1 MKRTILAV
9 CVGAA
14 SHAMAEIP
22 ESRMEHVIVTVPI
35 HKKAAET
42 ALPITVLTAEELQ
55 RLATSTLGE
64 TLGDRPG
71 ISNSSFGPGVGRPVI
86 RGQAGPRT
94 VNLSNGIAAADVS
107 SLSPDHAVSIE
118 PMLAESVEVLRGPGT
133 LLYGGGAIGGV
144 INTRDNRIP
153 AQRIDGFEG
162 AVEYRYDEAADMD
175 TGVVKLEGGGGNF
188 AFHVSGTFREFED
201 LEIPGL
207 AIDEAAVERQE
218 ELLGLG
224 HDEDHDHE
232 HEEHEDHDEHG
243 HDEHDE
249 HEHEEELENSD
260 GFIANTDGDADVYT
274 IGGSYHFGERNF
286 VGFSYN
292 SFETNYGIPPGAH
305 DHGHGHGDEHEDE
318 DHDHEDHEE
327 HEEHEGEDHDHE
339 EHEEHAHGEEE
350 NIRIDLKQ
358 ERYDT
363 QLHLHDVVPGLIDVA
378 RGFLTYTDYEH
389 VELEGVEV
397 GTRFDRQTYEGRL
410 ELVREGNNHGVLGL
424 QWRADEFEAVGEE
437 AYVPETDSTEWGVFY
452 VQDFHSNDWLF
463 EVGGRADYVERD
475 PAAGSS
481 EDFTSF
487 SVSGSALYTIS
498 SNWSVGLSLSRSER
512 APSTEELFSNLNNSG
527 EELVTHAATG
537 IIEIGD
543 PDMDEEVSLNA
554 DLSLNWQGERS
565 YAEVTLFYNTFSDY
579 IFLLNT
585 GTEVDE
591 TPVYVYEQDDA
602 DFYGVEF
609 ESNIDLASLAGGNV
623 SLGVFGDMVTGEFDS
638 AGDVPRLPPMRIG
651 SELAW
656 RSDRLGAY
664 VRVLNADDQEDPGD
678 FETETDG
685 YTRWDAGIDY
695 NVEFAGD
702 TRLLAFVKW
711 KNIADEEIRLSTSFL
726 RNYAPQP
733 GESIE
738 AGIRLMF

>member
-1 MKRTILAV
+1 MKRTILAL

-14 SHAMAEIP
+14 SHAMAETTA
-22 ESRMEHVIVTVPI
+22 SRMEHVIVTVPI

-42 ALPITVLTAEELQ
+42 ALPVTVLTAEELR

-64 TLGDRPG
+64 TLGDQPG

-107 SLSPDHAVSIE
+107 SLSPDHAVGIE

-144 INTRDNRIP
+144 INTVDNRIP
-153 AQRIDGFEG
+153 GQRIDGVQG

-188 AFHVSGTFREFED
+188 AFHVSGTFREFDD

-218 ELLGLG
+218 ELLGL
-224 HDEDHDHE
+224 E
-232 HEEHEDHDEHG
+232 HGHEDHDDHAGEED
-243 HDEHDE
+243 DEHE

-260 GFIANTDGDADVYT
+260 GFIANTDGEADIYT

-286 VGFSYN
+286 VGFAYN

-305 DHGHGHGDEHEDE
+305 EHDHGDEHEDGE
-318 DHDHEDHEE
+318 HDHEDEE
-327 HEEHEGEDHDHE
+327 HEHGE
-339 EHEEHAHGEEE
+339 EEE

-389 VELEGVEV
+389 VELEGMEV
-397 GTRFDRQTYEGRL
+397 GTQFDRQTYEGRL
-410 ELVREGNNHGVLGL
+410 ELVREGVNHGVLGL
-424 QWRADEFEAVGEE
+424 QWRADEFEAIGDE
-437 AYVPETDSTEWGVFY
+437 AYVPETDSTEWGVFF

-463 EVGGRADYVERD
+463 EVGARADYVERD
-475 PAAGSS
+475 PAAGSA

-487 SVSGSALYTIS
+487 SLSGTALYTIN
-498 SNWSVGLSLSRSER
+498 SNWSTGLSLSRSER
-512 APSTEELFSNLNNSG
+512 APSTEELFSNLNNTG
-527 EELVTHAATG
+527 EQLVTHAATG

-543 PDMDEEVSLNA
+543 PDMDEEVSMNA
-554 DLSLNWQGERS
+554 DLSLNWLTERAS
-565 YAEVTLFYNTFSDY
+565 AELTLFYNTFSDY

-585 GTEVDE
+585 GTAVDE

-602 DFYGVEF
+602 DFYGVEIETSF
-609 ESNIDLASLAGGNV
+609 DLARLAGGDL
-623 SLGVFGDMVTGEFDS
+623 SLGVFGDMTTGEFDS

-656 RSDRLGAY
+656 RSDSLGAY
-664 VRVLNADDQEDPGD
+664 VRVLNADDQDNPGD

-695 NVEFAGD
+695 NIEFAGD
-702 TRLLAFVKW
+702 TQLLAFVKW

-738 AGIRLMF
+738 AGVRLMF

>member
-1 MKRTILAV
+1 MKRTLLAV
-9 CVGAA
+9 CVSAA
-14 SHAMAEIP
+14 SHAMAEVP

-42 ALPITVLTAEELQ
+42 ALPVTVLTGEELK
-55 RLATSTLGE
+55 RLAASTLGE
-64 TLGDRPG
+64 TLGDQPG

-107 SLSPDHAVSIE
+107 SLSPDHAVGVE

-144 INTRDNRIP
+144 INTLDNRIP
-153 AQRIDGFEG
+153 AQPIDGVQG

-175 TGVVKLEGGGGNF
+175 TGVVKLEGGGGGF
-188 AFHVSGTFREFED
+188 AFHVSGTFREFDD

-232 HEEHEDHDEHG
+232 EHEGE
-243 HDEHDE
+243 
-249 HEHEEELENSD
+249 EHEEELENSD
-260 GFIANTDGDADVYT
+260 GFIANTGGEADVYT

-286 VGFSYN
+286 VGFAYN

-305 DHGHGHGDEHEDE
+305 EHDHGEEEEHDEHEDE
-318 DHDHEDHEE
+318 E
-327 HEEHEGEDHDHE
+327 HEHGE
-339 EHEEHAHGEEE
+339 EEE

-389 VELEGVEV
+389 VELEGMEV
-397 GTRFDRQTYEGRL
+397 GTQFDRQTYEGRL
-410 ELVREGNNHGVLGL
+410 ELVREGANHGVLGV
-424 QWRADEFEAVGEE
+424 QWRADEFAAIGDE
-437 AYVPETDSTEWGVFY
+437 AYVPETDSTEWGLFY

-463 EVGGRADYVERD
+463 EVGARADYVERD
-475 PAAGSS
+475 PAAGSA

-487 SVSGSALYTIS
+487 SLSGTALYTIS
-498 SNWSVGLSLSRSER
+498 ANWSAGLSLSRSER
-512 APSTEELFSNLNNSG
+512 APSTEELFSNLNNSA
-527 EELVTHAATG
+527 EQLVTHAATG

-565 YAEVTLFYNTFSDY
+565 YAELTLFYNTFNDY

-602 DFYGVEF
+602 DFYGVEL
-609 ESNIDLASLAGGNV
+609 EASIDLVSLAGGDV
-623 SLGVFGDMVTGEFDS
+623 ALGVFGDMITGEFDA

-651 SELAW
+651 SELSW
-656 RSDRLGAY
+656 RSDALGAY
-664 VRVLNADDQEDPGD
+664 VRVLNADDQEDPGN

-695 NVEFAGD
+695 NVQFAGD
-702 TRLLAFVKW
+702 TQLLAFVKW
-711 KNIADEEIRLSTSFL
+711 KNITDEEIRLSTSFL

-738 AGIRLMF
+738 AGVRLMF